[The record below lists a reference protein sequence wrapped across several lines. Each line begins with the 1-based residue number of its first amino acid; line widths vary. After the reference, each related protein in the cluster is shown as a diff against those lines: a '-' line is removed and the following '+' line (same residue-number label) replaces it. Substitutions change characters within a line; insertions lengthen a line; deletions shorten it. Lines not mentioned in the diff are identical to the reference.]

1 MPFFYNIFY
10 THMFFEIIKLQM
22 ISLPHRTKQNEIGGS
37 NEIQN
42 KHRNNKTTN
51 VKKRLFN
58 NQTSKRQQPIKIN
71 SIIFGVLYLKYRK
84 IVQSKIFS
92 TVGTLQ
98 LIKFYIFT
106 QYVQFYSLVDC

>member
-1 MPFFYNIFY
+1 
-10 THMFFEIIKLQM
+10 MFFEIIKLQM

-58 NQTSKRQQPIKIN
+58 NQTSKR
-71 SIIFGVLYLKYRK
+71 
-84 IVQSKIFS
+84 
-92 TVGTLQ
+92 
-98 LIKFYIFT
+98 
-106 QYVQFYSLVDC
+106 

>member
-1 MPFFYNIFY
+1 
-10 THMFFEIIKLQM
+10 M

-58 NQTSKRQQPIKIN
+58 NQTSKR
-71 SIIFGVLYLKYRK
+71 
-84 IVQSKIFS
+84 
-92 TVGTLQ
+92 
-98 LIKFYIFT
+98 
-106 QYVQFYSLVDC
+106 